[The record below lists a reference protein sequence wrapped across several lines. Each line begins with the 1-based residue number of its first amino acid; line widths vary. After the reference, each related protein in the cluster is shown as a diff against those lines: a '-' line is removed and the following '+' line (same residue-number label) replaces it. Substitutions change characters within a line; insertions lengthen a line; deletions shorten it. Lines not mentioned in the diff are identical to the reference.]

1 MNSKNALS
9 KTRMGKAWPRTI
21 IVELVKGEQLPRIE
35 DNRENER
42 KNKKVQLFHHKNA
55 FKKLCRDG

>member
-9 KTRMGKAWPRTI
+9 KTRRRKAWPKAI
-21 IVELVKGEQLPRIE
+21 VVELVKGEQLPRIE

-42 KNKKVQLFHHKNA
+42 KNTKAQIFHHKNA
-55 FKKLCRDG
+55 FFYLLKP